1 MAGSGIRINDQELR
15 RLLGALS
22 DLRDSARDMTPA
34 MHDIGQAL
42 TEGIREHIRDGKDWD
57 GSAFAPNSTL
67 VIARKGRNQ
76 PLVDRGNLVGQRLHY
91 QARSDSVE
99 IGSSAVQAA
108 TLHFGASRG
117 AFGRTRHGAPIPWGN
132 IPPRPFM
139 PVDGQ
144 GGLARGARQTVIE
157 TITDHLRDAVGS

>member
-1 MAGSGIRINDQELR
+1 MAGSGIQINDQELR

-22 DLRDSARDMTPA
+22 ELRRRAHDMAPA

-42 TEGIREHIRDGKDWD
+42 TEGIRAHISDGKDWSGGD
-57 GSAFAPNSTL
+57 FAPNSTM

-91 QARSDSVE
+91 QASRDAVQ
-99 IGSSAVQAA
+99 IGSSAIQAA
-108 TLHFGASRG
+108 TLHFGARRG
-117 AFGRTRHGAPIPWGN
+117 AFGRTRRGAPIPWGN

-139 PVDGQ
+139 PVDGH
-144 GGLARGARQTVIE
+144 GGLAPGARQTVVD
-157 TITDHLRDAVGS
+157 TIADYLRDALGA